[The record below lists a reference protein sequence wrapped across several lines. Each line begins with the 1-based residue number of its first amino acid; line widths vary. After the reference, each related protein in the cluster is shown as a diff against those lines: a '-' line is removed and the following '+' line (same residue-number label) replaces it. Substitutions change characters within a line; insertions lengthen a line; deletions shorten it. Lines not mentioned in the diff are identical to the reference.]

1 MEMESFKNENIFISY
16 NTDMNYTH
24 DIYSKTITAYV
35 ALIVRVKKTLA

>member
-1 MEMESFKNENIFISY
+1 MEMESFKIENIFISY
-16 NTDMNYTH
+16 NTDMNYN

>member
-16 NTDMNYTH
+16 NTYMNYN
-24 DIYSKTITAYV
+24 DIYSKTITTAYV